1 MSWVARRTPLL
12 LRQSHCE
19 EFRDEKACFGL
30 DWTVP
35 GHGGICAGGCLL
47 PRRRARLAG
56 GDHRCWG
63 AVIERSEYEPYGELL
78 NRPLADGPGYTG
90 HVSDQE
96 TGLSYM
102 QQRYYDPSLGEFLSV
117 DPVTPQGAPLLA
129 FNRYR
134 YANGNPCRFTD
145 PDGRLAWFAPMITGA
160 FFGGAAGLKERSKQ

>member
-1 MSWVARRTPLL
+1 MKRLALSLIGLL
-12 LRQSHCE
+12 LATAASAQEVVYYHTDALGSPV
-19 EFRDEKACFGL
+19 AI
-30 DWTVP
+30 TY
-35 GHGGICAGGCLL
+35 AT
-47 PRRRARLAG
+47 
-56 GDHRCWG
+56 G

-117 DPVTPQGAPLLA
+117 DPVTPQGTPLLA

-134 YANGNPCRFTD
+134 YANGNPYRFTD
-145 PDGRLAWFAPMITGA
+145 PDGRLAWFAPMVTGA